1 MMASLAGQRSPAS
14 SDFCHQ
20 AHAGALLQGLE
31 GLRSNSLLVDVILC
45 VAGKE
50 IPCHRNVLAA
60 CSGYFQAMFCNG
72 LRESKEHRVTIH
84 EVSTSTVQLLVD
96 YAYTSKVTITEDNAV
111 ELLEGAN
118 FFQIQPVFEA
128 CMNFLSERLCAE
140 NCLKM
145 LALGGM
151 LAPDLEK
158 KALPCAMKEF
168 NLVSK
173 TPEFL
178 CLRKEQLI
186 TLISSDDLNASEET
200 VYTAVMAWINHDTR
214 RRKKEMKDLME
225 LVRFPFMGRLY
236 FLENVENNNAVR
248 KACPDIVAETRR
260 YQLFPG
266 EVQSP
271 RTRPRR
277 ASGLK
282 EAMVVM
288 GGTEVPRME
297 GMVHLTPVYIAAGSM
312 IMTCSVKS
320 STFWTPLTHMRQCND
335 SGFAVA
341 VLGTSDIVVSAGRSY
356 TKEVWLYSVEL
367 DNWARL
373 ASMNVDRY
381 YHKLAVVQGKV
392 YAIGGKDNSRFS
404 LDSVEVYDRRLNKWT
419 KGVAL
424 PQPRYRHA
432 VAVLDGNIYVIGGC
446 NDDRQPTST
455 VYRFSPGDTEW
466 QPQSDVP
473 VECRNICASVL
484 NGSIYM
490 AWVSGIYSF
499 MPGESG
505 GSWSQVMTEGVRMS
519 QYGMTVFGGKIYIC
533 GGNYSS
539 RHYREAQKVWC
550 FDPETKSLQHVGT
563 MPVGLYGH
571 ACVTILK

>member
-1 MMASLAGQRSPAS
+1 MASLAGQRSPAS

-31 GLRSNSLLVDVILC
+31 GLRSNSLLVDIILC

-72 LRESKEHRVTIH
+72 LRESKEHKVTIH

-118 FFQIQPVFEA
+118 FFQIQPVFDA
-128 CMNFLSERLCAE
+128 CTKFLSERLCAE

-145 LALGGM
+145 LALGGL

-158 KALPCAMKEF
+158 KALPCATKEF
-168 NLVSK
+168 EAVTK

-214 RRKKEMKDLME
+214 GRRKEMKELME
-225 LVRFPFMGRLY
+225 LVRFPFMDRLY

-248 KACPDIVAETRR
+248 KACLDIVAETRK

-282 EAMVVM
+282 EAVVVI
-288 GGTEVPRME
+288 GGREVPGSE
-297 GMVHLTPVYIAAGSM
+297 EFLYIDTDSM
-312 IMTCSVKS
+312 IMTCSAEAS
-320 STFWTPLTHMRQCND
+320 SSDWAPLTHMRHCNG

-341 VLGTSDIVVSAGRSY
+341 VLGTSDIVVSTGNRSAR
-356 TKEVWLYSVEL
+356 KEVWLYNVEL
-367 DNWARL
+367 HNWARL
-373 ASMNVDRY
+373 ADMKFNRY
-381 YHKLAVVQGKV
+381 YHKLAVAQGKV
-392 YAIGGKDNSRFS
+392 YAIGGKDNFRYA

-419 KGVAL
+419 EGIEL

-432 VAVLDGNIYVIGGC
+432 AAVLDGNIYVLGGC
-446 NDDRQPTST
+446 DDSRLTTST
-455 VYRFSPGDTEW
+455 VYRFSPGDAQW
-466 QPQSDVP
+466 LPQSDIP
-473 VECRNICASVL
+473 VECRNICASVV
-484 NGSIYM
+484 NGSIYIP
-490 AWVSGIYSF
+490 WLSGIYSF
-499 MPGESG
+499 MPGENG
-505 GSWSQVMTEGVRMS
+505 GSWSQVMTEGVRTS

-539 RHYREAQKVWC
+539 SHYHEAQKVWC

-563 MPVGLYGH
+563 MPLGLYGH